1 VQCTVGWD
9 GEAEVTSS
17 SPGDRT
23 SPAPLSERIHDRLF
37 ALPQG
42 LAAHAGYGE
51 ALAALAAGKHAEFD
65 GVHGSA
71 CALLAANLQTHAPG
85 TLAVICSSADEM
97 DEFAEDMKLFSRLPV
112 RCFPP
117 WETDPAEKVPLDE
130 IHGARLAALNE
141 LRSAAKTGEVTAI
154 VACCIQSL
162 LQPVPSPSALEATSR
177 QIEVGATLDVET
189 LSQWLVEQGFHH
201 TSAVEMP
208 GEFSLRGGILDIFA
222 GDWVSP
228 IRFELFGDDVESI
241 RRFDVASQRSLET
254 LERVELTI
262 LTAVGR
268 EGACLIDYL
277 PDTSWYLLVEP
288 EKVVQQ
294 GKQYLDRLEQVDRVL
309 GFGEVMARIQHA
321 PLASVSALAGGASCR
336 LGMESVE
343 RFSGEIGRV
352 REELDRIATDH
363 DVYVVA
369 HTESEVERLG
379 DLLAATQAAASGR
392 LYFHIGSIREG
403 FRLVED
409 QVLVIAASQLFAR
422 GQLRRPTP
430 RRQMGKAID
439 SFMELGVGDLVV
451 HLAHGIGR
459 YRGLKRLD
467 RNDQVEEH
475 LEVEFAGGT
484 RVYVPAAR
492 IGLVHKYI
500 GGTRSRPALARIGG
514 KTWQRQKQA
523 AAMAATD
530 LAAELLDLQA
540 ARMARPGIS
549 FAGDSDWQ
557 REFDA
562 SFPYQET
569 PDQLAAAESIRFDME
584 NVRPMD
590 RLVCGDVGYGK
601 TELAMRA
608 AFKAVDNGYQVAVL
622 VPTTILAEQ
631 HYRTFRDRMSE
642 FPFDI
647 ARLSRFCSAGEQREI
662 VEALEAGQVDI
673 VIGTHR
679 IGSKDLKFYNLGLV
693 IIDEEQRFGVAV
705 KERLKTFRATVD
717 VMTMSATPIPRTL
730 HMSLVGVRDISNLQ
744 TAPED
749 RIAVETRVVRWD
761 EDLIR
766 RAVLREL
773 NRGGQIY
780 FVHNRV
786 NDIHLVREKLKRIV
800 PEASVQIGHG
810 QMPET
815 ELEQVMVDFVTHR
828 FDLLLATTIVESGL
842 DIPNANT
849 IFIDEADRYG
859 LADLHQLRGRVG
871 RYKHRAYSYLLVDS
885 RKPLTPNASR
895 RLRAIEE
902 FSEMGAGFSIAMR
915 DLEIRGAG
923 NLLGTQQSGHIAMVG
938 YELYCQLLET
948 AVGAL
953 KQAPPPETIDV
964 EIDLPGA
971 SYLPDDYVPDIR
983 LKIDFYRR
991 LARISDTA
999 ELETY
1004 QEELVDR
1011 FGSPPPP
1018 VMRLVQL
1025 AELRI
1030 AAARWQITAIR
1041 HEDRFLR
1048 FSCADSGQLRRLA
1061 KTTLADFRIVDAG
1074 SAYVPLKKEVTDSV
1088 ALFDLAK
1095 SVLPQG

>member
-1 VQCTVGWD
+1 M
-9 GEAEVTSS
+9 EPS
-17 SPGDRT
+17 SPGERT
-23 SPAPLSERIHDRLF
+23 SPAPLSERIHERLF

-51 ALAALAAGKHAEFD
+51 ALSVLAAGKTAEFD

-71 CALLAANLQTHAPG
+71 CALLAANLQTHVPG
-85 TLAVICSSADEM
+85 ILVVICSNADEM
-97 DEFAEDMKLFSRLPV
+97 DEFAADLKLFSRLPV

-117 WETDPAEKVPLDE
+117 WQTDPDEKLPLDE
-130 IHGARLAALNE
+130 IHGARLGTLNE
-141 LRSAAKTGEVTAI
+141 LRAARQADEFVGVL
-154 VACCIQSL
+154 ACCMQSL
-162 LQPVPSPSALEATSR
+162 LQPVPPPSSLDASTR
-177 QIEVGATLDVET
+177 QISVGSTLDVEA

-208 GEFSLRGGILDIFA
+208 GEFSLRGGILDVFA
-222 GDWVSP
+222 ADWVSP
-228 IRFELFGDDVESI
+228 IRFELFGEEVESM
-241 RRFDVASQRSLET
+241 RRFDVGSQRSLET
-254 LERVELTI
+254 LERVDLTV
-262 LTAVGR
+262 LTAV
-268 EGACLIDYL
+268 ESDKACLIDYL
-277 PDTSWYLLVEP
+277 PPTSWYLLVEP
-288 EKVVQQ
+288 EQVVEQ
-294 GKQYLDRLEQVDRVL
+294 GKRYLDRLTHVDRVL
-309 GFGEVMARIQHA
+309 GMGEVMSRVQRA
-321 PLASVSALAGGASCR
+321 PLASVSAVAGGASCR

-352 REELDRIATDH
+352 REELDRIAVGH
-363 DVYVVA
+363 DVFVIA
-369 HTESEVERLG
+369 QTESEVERLG
-379 DLLAATQAAASGR
+379 ELLATTQAAASGR
-392 LYFHIGSIREG
+392 LFFHIGTIREG
-403 FRLVED
+403 FRLVDD

-430 RRQMGKAID
+430 RRRMGKAID
-439 SFMELGVGDLVV
+439 SFLELGVGDLVV

-475 LEVEFAGGT
+475 LEIEFAGGT

-523 AAMAATD
+523 AASAATD
-530 LAAELLDLQA
+530 LAAELLELQA

-549 FAGDSDWQ
+549 FSGDSDWQ

-562 SFPYQET
+562 SFPYCET
-569 PDQLAAAESIRFDME
+569 PDQLVAAESIRFDME

-662 VEALEAGQVDI
+662 VAALESGQVDI

-786 NDIHLVREKLKRIV
+786 NDIHLIRERLKRIV
-800 PEASVQIGHG
+800 PEARVQIGHG

-815 ELEQVMVDFVTHR
+815 ELEQVMVDFVAHR

-885 RKPLTPNASR
+885 RKPLTPNAAR

-948 AVGAL
+948 AVRDL

-964 EIDLPGA
+964 EIDLPGT

-991 LARISDTA
+991 LARISDPA
-999 ELETY
+999 QLQTY
-1004 QEELVDR
+1004 REELVDR
-1011 FGSPPPP
+1011 FGPPPPP
-1018 VMRLVQL
+1018 VARLLQL

-1041 HEDRFLR
+1041 SEDRFLR
-1048 FSCADSGQLRRLA
+1048 FSFADPTRMRRLA
-1061 KTTLADFRIVDAG
+1061 ETTSAQFRVVDDG
-1074 SAYVPLKKEVTDSV
+1074 SAYVPLGKGVVDSS
-1088 ALFDLAK
+1088 ALFDLAR